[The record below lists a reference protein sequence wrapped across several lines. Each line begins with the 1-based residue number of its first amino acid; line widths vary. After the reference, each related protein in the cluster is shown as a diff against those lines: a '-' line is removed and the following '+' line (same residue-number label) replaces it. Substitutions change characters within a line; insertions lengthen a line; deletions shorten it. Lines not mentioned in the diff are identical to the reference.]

1 MLYRV
6 FEKTQ
11 ASDISFIFLFLI
23 SIIANS
29 VRIWLPLFGMI
40 NTYTNLLLFCGNCVV
55 FSKLLMPLSL
65 LFAVAMSDVE
75 QRQDLEKNIFI
86 LLVGCV
92 FFASLIPLNTATI
105 CTNYEVDYGYR
116 TVLKIAGILI
126 SLATLIALFFNNN
139 QRFYTQ
145 YTTIGLALIITG
157 TFILF
162 NSTNLLRLISSFLFL
177 LFGNIFYLKE
187 LHKQYMWND

>member
-1 MLYRV
+1 MALPSELLYRFALPPSEYLLPFNLV
-6 FEKTQ
+6 KHEK
-11 ASDISFIFLFLI
+11 ISF
-23 SIIANS
+23 
-29 VRIWLPLFGMI
+29 LPAEL
-40 NTYTNLLLFCGNCVV
+40 T
-55 FSKLLMPLSL
+55 SL
-65 LFAVAMSDVE
+65 KGSWK
-75 QRQDLEKNIFI
+75 RTTIY
-86 LLVGCV
+86 
-92 FFASLIPLNTATI
+92 FASLKCPATI